1 MKAGS
6 SHQPDEKK
14 LRKKIIFVVGLML
27 FISLLHVINIKSFLS
42 ARWYIYY
49 TSFFSDIILPFGVY
63 FLIAMNDW
71 RYPVLQKWWVKALL
85 TFSIPTFAEIL
96 QAFGIYA
103 LGITFDPLD
112 ILMYGIGVMMAV
124 LLEKL
129 VFEPHIS
136 FWKLY

>member
-1 MKAGS
+1 MAGS
-6 SHQPDEKK
+6 IQKPDEKK
-14 LRKKIIFVVGLML
+14 LRKKIVLVVGLML
-27 FISLLHVINIKSFLS
+27 FITFLHVINIKSFLNPKLS
-42 ARWYIYY
+42 IYY
-49 TSFFSDIILPFGVY
+49 SSFFSDLLLPFGVY

-71 RYPVLQKWWVKALL
+71 RYPVLHKWWVKALL
-85 TFSIPTFAEIL
+85 TFSIPAFAEIL

-103 LGITFDPLD
+103 LGSTFDPLD
-112 ILMYGIGVMMAV
+112 FLMYGIGVMMAV

>member
-1 MKAGS
+1 MMAGFNQ
-6 SHQPDEKK
+6 QPDQKK
-14 LRKKIIFVVGLML
+14 VRKKIALVVGLML
-27 FISLLHVINIKSFLS
+27 FLSFLHVINIKSFLNS
-42 ARWYIYY
+42 KLSIYY
-49 TSFFSDIILPFGVY
+49 SSFFSDLLLPFGVY

-71 RYPVLQKWWVKALL
+71 RYPVLKKWWVKALL

-103 LGITFDPLD
+103 LGSTFDPLD

-124 LLEKL
+124 LLEKF
-129 VFEPHIS
+129 VFEPYIS